1 MNKPLIAITTSI
13 CSIVTTIAIMSMT
26 SVVSAQS
33 NNYDVNRDGKI
44 SIMDMIALKRFIL
57 DGELQDDVTQDL
69 VTVTF
74 ENSTLHGEWTVAAG
88 VTIINN
94 TNTNLVIEPI
104 CTKVNDSTGKT
115 YIGVVDMGICRSS
128 TLEPCSITYT
138 TVVICPLSD
147 INDIHTIEI
156 EFMCYNRDTAEFVT
170 HIEPITLY
178 INKEVQAYDRERTQG
193 NN

>member
-1 MNKPLIAITTSI
+1 MNKPLLAITTSF
-13 CSIVTTIAIMSMT
+13 CSLVTTIAIMSMT
-26 SVVSAQS
+26 GVVSAQS

-44 SIMDMIALKRFIL
+44 SIMDMIALKQYLL

-74 ENSTLHGEWTVAAG
+74 ENITLHGERTTVAG

-94 TNTNLVIEPI
+94 TDTNLVIEPI
-104 CTKVNDSTGKT
+104 CTKVTNSTGKT
-115 YIGVVDMGICRSS
+115 YTGVADMGMGMPSI
-128 TLEPCSITYT
+128 LEPHSTTQT
-138 TVVICPLSD
+138 TVVICPLSN

-156 EFMCYNRDTAEFVT
+156 EFMCYDRVTAEFVT

-178 INKEVQAYDRERTQG
+178 INKED
-193 NN
+193 